1 METIIVKTKKGD
13 VELAVYSDKEKDIVE
28 DLSKTE
34 DYGKIVDLVNEQK
47 KNKWVFRKYG
57 IYVWLKN

>member
-1 METIIVKTKKGD
+1 MEIIKVQTKNGEKEVAIYD
-13 VELAVYSDKEKDIVE
+13 DNEKDFGQ

-47 KNKWVFRKYG
+47 KNKQLLRKYG
-57 IYVWLKN
+57 IYV

>member
-1 METIIVKTKKGD
+1 MEIIKVQTKSGEKEVAIYD
-13 VELAVYSDKEKDIVE
+13 DNEKDFGQ

-47 KNKWVFRKYG
+47 KNK
-57 IYVWLKN
+57 

>member
-1 METIIVKTKKGD
+1 METINIKAKDGD
-13 VELAVYSDKEKDIVE
+13 TIIAIYNDSEKDIKE

-47 KNKWVFRKYG
+47 KNK
-57 IYVWLKN
+57 

>member
-1 METIIVKTKKGD
+1 MEIKTIKTKNGE
-13 VELAVYSDKEKDIVE
+13 VELAIYDDNEKDIRE

-47 KNKWVFRKYG
+47 KNK
-57 IYVWLKN
+57 

>member
-1 METIIVKTKKGD
+1 MEIINVKTKSGD
-13 VELAVYSDKEKDIVE
+13 TEIAIYDDSEKDYGQ

-47 KNKWVFRKYG
+47 KNK
-57 IYVWLKN
+57 

>member
-1 METIIVKTKKGD
+1 METITVKTKNG
-13 VELAVYSDKEKDIVE
+13 ETTLAIYSDNEKDILE

-47 KNKWVFRKYG
+47 KNK
-57 IYVWLKN
+57 